1 MSINHNKIRPVNI
14 NLLTISLPV
23 SAISSITHRL
33 AGIYIF
39 FITLP
44 LFLFLLYFTT
54 KSYNDFMFIQQT
66 FKDSVLFSTF
76 VSFSFL
82 VFAYH
87 ILTGVRHLL
96 QDLHIGESLQ
106 ASRVSS
112 YLVFVLWFLL
122 ILFVISA
129 FYLWLAQLYSL
140 FSVFQPYFYWPIL
153 FGWLLFLFLINL
165 SAFNL
170 IKPSASEWL

>member
-1 MSINHNKIRPVNI
+1 MSINHNKVRPVYM
-14 NLLTISLPV
+14 NLLQIRLPI

-39 FITLP
+39 FISLP

-54 KSYNDFMFIQQT
+54 KSYNDFMFIQQA
-66 FKDSVLFSTF
+66 FNNSIFFSTF

-82 VFAYH
+82 VFVYH

-96 QDLHIGESLQ
+96 QDLHIGESLS

-112 YLVFVLWFLL
+112 YIVFILWFLL
-122 ILFVISA
+122 TLFVIWM
-129 FYLWLAQLYSL
+129 FYL
-140 FSVFQPYFYWPIL
+140 
-153 FGWLLFLFLINL
+153 
-165 SAFNL
+165 
-170 IKPSASEWL
+170 

>member
-1 MSINHNKIRPVNI
+1 MSINHNRARPVYI
-14 NLLTISLPV
+14 NLLQIKLPI

-39 FITLP
+39 FVTLP
-44 LFLFLLYFTT
+44 LSLFLLYFST
-54 KSYNDFMFIQQT
+54 KSYNDFMFIST
-66 FKDSVLFSTF
+66 LLKDSILFSTF

-96 QDLHIGESLQ
+96 QDMHIGESLE

-112 YLVFVLWFLL
+112 YIVFFLWSVLVAAVIWRILL
-122 ILFVISA
+122 
-129 FYLWLAQLYSL
+129 
-140 FSVFQPYFYWPIL
+140 
-153 FGWLLFLFLINL
+153 
-165 SAFNL
+165 
-170 IKPSASEWL
+170 

>member
-1 MSINHNKIRPVNI
+1 MSINHNKVRPVYM
-14 NLLTISLPV
+14 NLFQIRLPI

-39 FITLP
+39 FISLP

-54 KSYNDFMFIQQT
+54 KSYNDFMFIQQA
-66 FKDSVLFSTF
+66 FNNSIFFSTF

-96 QDLHIGESLQ
+96 QDLHIGESLS
-106 ASRVSS
+106 ASRISS
-112 YLVFVLWFLL
+112 YIVFILWFLL
-122 ILFVISA
+122 V
-129 FYLWLAQLYSL
+129 
-140 FSVFQPYFYWPIL
+140 
-153 FGWLLFLFLINL
+153 LFLIWMFYL
-165 SAFNL
+165 
-170 IKPSASEWL
+170 

>member
-1 MSINHNKIRPVNI
+1 MSINHNKVRPVYM
-14 NLLTISLPV
+14 NLFQIKLPI

-33 AGIYIF
+33 AGLYIF
-39 FITLP
+39 FISLP

-54 KSYNDFMFIQQT
+54 KSYNDFMFIQQA
-66 FKDSVLFSTF
+66 FNNSIFFSTF

-96 QDLHIGESLQ
+96 QDLHIGESLS

-112 YLVFVLWFLL
+112 YIVFILWFLL
-122 ILFVISA
+122 TLFVIWM
-129 FYLWLAQLYSL
+129 FYL
-140 FSVFQPYFYWPIL
+140 
-153 FGWLLFLFLINL
+153 
-165 SAFNL
+165 
-170 IKPSASEWL
+170 

>member
-1 MSINHNKIRPVNI
+1 MSINHNKVRPVYM
-14 NLLTISLPV
+14 NLFQIRLPI

-39 FITLP
+39 FISLP

-54 KSYNDFMFIQQT
+54 KSYNDFMFIQQA
-66 FKDSVLFSTF
+66 FNNSIFFSTF

-96 QDLHIGESLQ
+96 QDLHIGESLSS
-106 ASRVSS
+106 SRVSS
-112 YLVFVLWFLL
+112 YIVFILWFLL
-122 ILFVISA
+122 ILSVIWM
-129 FYLWLAQLYSL
+129 FYL
-140 FSVFQPYFYWPIL
+140 
-153 FGWLLFLFLINL
+153 
-165 SAFNL
+165 
-170 IKPSASEWL
+170 

>member
-1 MSINHNKIRPVNI
+1 MSINHNKVRPVYM
-14 NLLTISLPV
+14 NLFQIRLPI

-39 FITLP
+39 FISLP

-54 KSYNDFMFIQQT
+54 KSYNDFMFIQQA
-66 FKDSVLFSTF
+66 FNNSIFFSTF

-96 QDLHIGESLQ
+96 QDLHIGESLS
-106 ASRVSS
+106 ASRASS
-112 YLVFVLWFLL
+112 YMVLILWFLL
-122 ILFVISA
+122 ILFVIWI
-129 FYLWLAQLYSL
+129 FYLW
-140 FSVFQPYFYWPIL
+140 
-153 FGWLLFLFLINL
+153 
-165 SAFNL
+165 
-170 IKPSASEWL
+170 

>member
-1 MSINHNKIRPVNI
+1 MSINHNKVRPVYM
-14 NLLTISLPV
+14 NLFQIRLPI

-39 FITLP
+39 FISLP

-54 KSYNDFMFIQQT
+54 KSYNDFMFIQQA
-66 FKDSVLFSTF
+66 FNNSIFFSTF

-87 ILTGVRHLL
+87 ILTGIRHLL
-96 QDLHIGESLQ
+96 QDLHIGESLS

-112 YLVFVLWFLL
+112 YIVFILWFLL
-122 ILFVISA
+122 ILFLIWM
-129 FYLWLAQLYSL
+129 FYL
-140 FSVFQPYFYWPIL
+140 
-153 FGWLLFLFLINL
+153 
-165 SAFNL
+165 
-170 IKPSASEWL
+170 

>member
-1 MSINHNKIRPVNI
+1 MSINHNKVRPVYM
-14 NLLTISLPV
+14 NLFQIRLPI
-23 SAISSITHRL
+23 SAISAITHRL

-39 FITLP
+39 FISLP

-66 FKDSVLFSTF
+66 FNNSIFFSTF

-96 QDLHIGESLQ
+96 QDLHIGESLS

-112 YLVFVLWFLL
+112 YIVFILWFLL
-122 ILFVISA
+122 ILFFIWI
-129 FYLWLAQLYSL
+129 FYL
-140 FSVFQPYFYWPIL
+140 
-153 FGWLLFLFLINL
+153 
-165 SAFNL
+165 
-170 IKPSASEWL
+170 

>member
-1 MSINHNKIRPVNI
+1 MVQLTKLDIRREHMSINHNKVRPVYM
-14 NLLTISLPV
+14 NLFQIRLPI

-39 FITLP
+39 FISLP

-54 KSYNDFMFIQQT
+54 KSYNDFMFIQQA
-66 FKDSVLFSTF
+66 FNNSIFFSTF

-96 QDLHIGESLQ
+96 QDLHIGESLSS
-106 ASRVSS
+106 SRVSS
-112 YLVFVLWFLL
+112 YIVFILWFLL
-122 ILFVISA
+122 ILFLIWM
-129 FYLWLAQLYSL
+129 FYL
-140 FSVFQPYFYWPIL
+140 
-153 FGWLLFLFLINL
+153 
-165 SAFNL
+165 
-170 IKPSASEWL
+170 

>member
-1 MSINHNKIRPVNI
+1 MSINHNKVRPVYM
-14 NLLTISLPV
+14 NLFQIRLPI

-39 FITLP
+39 FISLP

-54 KSYNDFMFIQQT
+54 KSYNDFMFIHQA
-66 FKDSVLFSTF
+66 FNNSIFFSTF

-96 QDLHIGESLQ
+96 QDLHIGESLS

-112 YLVFVLWFLL
+112 YIVFILWFLL
-122 ILFVISA
+122 TLFVIWM
-129 FYLWLAQLYSL
+129 FYL
-140 FSVFQPYFYWPIL
+140 
-153 FGWLLFLFLINL
+153 
-165 SAFNL
+165 
-170 IKPSASEWL
+170 

>member
-1 MSINHNKIRPVNI
+1 MSINNNRARPVYI
-14 NLLTISLPV
+14 NLLQIKLPI

-39 FITLP
+39 FVTLP
-44 LFLFLLYFTT
+44 LSLFLLYFST
-54 KSYNDFMFIQQT
+54 KSYNDFMFISSLL
-66 FKDSVLFSTF
+66 KDSILFSTF

-96 QDLHIGESLQ
+96 QDMHIGESLE

-112 YLVFVLWFLL
+112 YIVFFLWSVLVAAVIWRILL
-122 ILFVISA
+122 
-129 FYLWLAQLYSL
+129 
-140 FSVFQPYFYWPIL
+140 
-153 FGWLLFLFLINL
+153 
-165 SAFNL
+165 
-170 IKPSASEWL
+170 

>member
-1 MSINHNKIRPVNI
+1 MSINHNKVRPVYM
-14 NLLTISLPV
+14 NLFQIRLPI

-39 FITLP
+39 FISLP

-54 KSYNDFMFIQQT
+54 KSYNDFMFIQQA
-66 FKDSVLFSTF
+66 FNDSIFFSTF

-96 QDLHIGESLQ
+96 QDLHIGESLS

-112 YLVFVLWFLL
+112 YIVFILWFLL
-122 ILFVISA
+122 TLFVIWM
-129 FYLWLAQLYSL
+129 FYL
-140 FSVFQPYFYWPIL
+140 
-153 FGWLLFLFLINL
+153 
-165 SAFNL
+165 
-170 IKPSASEWL
+170 

>member
-1 MSINHNKIRPVNI
+1 MSINHNKIRPVFI
-14 NLLTISLPV
+14 NLFQIRLPV

-44 LFLFLLYFTT
+44 LSLYLLYFST
-54 KSYNDFMFIQQT
+54 KSYNDFMVLKDYFNNST
-66 FKDSVLFSTF
+66 FLSTF

-96 QDLHIGESLQ
+96 QDLHIGESLS
-106 ASRVSS
+106 ASRLSS
-112 YLVFVLWFLL
+112 YLVFCVWFLL
-122 ILFVISA
+122 
-129 FYLWLAQLYSL
+129 
-140 FSVFQPYFYWPIL
+140 SVFVFTRL
-153 FGWLLFLFLINL
+153 FT
-165 SAFNL
+165 
-170 IKPSASEWL
+170 

>member
-1 MSINHNKIRPVNI
+1 MSINHNKVRPVYM
-14 NLLTISLPV
+14 NLFQIRLPI

-39 FITLP
+39 FISLP

-54 KSYNDFMFIQQT
+54 KSYNDFMFIQQ
-66 FKDSVLFSTF
+66 FFSNSIFFSTF

-96 QDLHIGESLQ
+96 QDLHIGESLS
-106 ASRVSS
+106 ASRISS
-112 YLVFVLWFLL
+112 YIVFILWFLL
-122 ILFVISA
+122 IFFLIWM
-129 FYLWLAQLYSL
+129 FYL
-140 FSVFQPYFYWPIL
+140 
-153 FGWLLFLFLINL
+153 
-165 SAFNL
+165 
-170 IKPSASEWL
+170 

>member
-1 MSINHNKIRPVNI
+1 MSINHNRARPVYI
-14 NLLTISLPV
+14 NLFQIKLPI

-39 FITLP
+39 FVTLP
-44 LFLFLLYFTT
+44 LSLFLLYFST
-54 KSYNDFMFIQQT
+54 KSYNDFMFISSLL
-66 FKDSVLFSTF
+66 KDSILFSTF

-96 QDLHIGESLQ
+96 QDMHIGESLE

-112 YLVFVLWFLL
+112 YIVFFLWSVLVAAVIWRILL
-122 ILFVISA
+122 
-129 FYLWLAQLYSL
+129 
-140 FSVFQPYFYWPIL
+140 
-153 FGWLLFLFLINL
+153 
-165 SAFNL
+165 
-170 IKPSASEWL
+170 

>member
-1 MSINHNKIRPVNI
+1 MSINHNKVRPVYM
-14 NLLTISLPV
+14 NLFQIRLPI

-39 FITLP
+39 FISLP

-54 KSYNDFMFIQQT
+54 KSYNDFMFIQQV
-66 FKDSVLFSTF
+66 FNNSIFFSTF

-96 QDLHIGESLQ
+96 QDLHIGESLI

-112 YLVFVLWFLL
+112 YIVFILWFLL
-122 ILFVISA
+122 ILFLIRM
-129 FYLWLAQLYSL
+129 FYL
-140 FSVFQPYFYWPIL
+140 
-153 FGWLLFLFLINL
+153 
-165 SAFNL
+165 
-170 IKPSASEWL
+170 

>member
-1 MSINHNKIRPVNI
+1 MSINHNKVRPVYM
-14 NLLTISLPV
+14 NLFQIRLPI

-33 AGIYIF
+33 AGLYIF
-39 FITLP
+39 FISLP

-54 KSYNDFMFIQQT
+54 KSYNDFMFIQQA
-66 FKDSVLFSTF
+66 FNNSIFFSTF

-96 QDLHIGESLQ
+96 QDLHIGESLS

-112 YLVFVLWFLL
+112 YIVFILWFLL
-122 ILFVISA
+122 ILFLIWM
-129 FYLWLAQLYSL
+129 FYL
-140 FSVFQPYFYWPIL
+140 
-153 FGWLLFLFLINL
+153 
-165 SAFNL
+165 
-170 IKPSASEWL
+170 

>member
-1 MSINHNKIRPVNI
+1 MSINHNKVRPVYM
-14 NLLTISLPV
+14 NLFQIRLPI

-39 FITLP
+39 FISLP

-54 KSYNDFMFIQQT
+54 KSYNDFMFIQQA
-66 FKDSVLFSTF
+66 FNNSIFFSTF
-76 VSFSFL
+76 VSFSFV

-96 QDLHIGESLQ
+96 QDLHIGESLS

-112 YLVFVLWFLL
+112 YIVFILWFLL
-122 ILFVISA
+122 ILSVIWM
-129 FYLWLAQLYSL
+129 FYL
-140 FSVFQPYFYWPIL
+140 
-153 FGWLLFLFLINL
+153 
-165 SAFNL
+165 
-170 IKPSASEWL
+170 

>member
-1 MSINHNKIRPVNI
+1 MSINHNKVRPVYM
-14 NLLTISLPV
+14 NLFQIRLPI

-39 FITLP
+39 FISLP

-54 KSYNDFMFIQQT
+54 KSYNDFMFIQQA
-66 FKDSVLFSTF
+66 FNNSMFFSTF

-96 QDLHIGESLQ
+96 QDLHIGESLS

-112 YLVFVLWFLL
+112 YIVFILWFLL
-122 ILFVISA
+122 TLFVIWM
-129 FYLWLAQLYSL
+129 FYL
-140 FSVFQPYFYWPIL
+140 
-153 FGWLLFLFLINL
+153 
-165 SAFNL
+165 
-170 IKPSASEWL
+170 

>member
-1 MSINHNKIRPVNI
+1 MSINHNKVRPVYM
-14 NLLTISLPV
+14 NLFQIRLPI

-39 FITLP
+39 FISLP

-54 KSYNDFMFIQQT
+54 KSYNDFMFIQHT
-66 FKDSVLFSTF
+66 FNNSIFFSTF

-87 ILTGVRHLL
+87 ILTGIRHLL
-96 QDLHIGESLQ
+96 QDLHIGESLS

-112 YLVFVLWFLL
+112 YIVLILWFLL
-122 ILFVISA
+122 ILFVIWI
-129 FYLWLAQLYSL
+129 FYL
-140 FSVFQPYFYWPIL
+140 
-153 FGWLLFLFLINL
+153 
-165 SAFNL
+165 
-170 IKPSASEWL
+170 